1 MAKIKKESARKPA
14 TRTSARPPAPLVNS
28 LPPQILE
35 EAAQGWLKSSG
46 AATPTS
52 SPIKSRDPKSDELVD
67 CLDATLKDLRREM
80 GELRERV
87 ARLEGRN
94 A

>member
-1 MAKIKKESARKPA
+1 MSKSNKNSTRKPVNRA
-14 TRTSARPPAPLVNS
+14 SVRPPAPLVNS
-28 LPPQILE
+28 LPAQILE

-46 AATPTS
+46 AATSPS
-52 SPIKSRDPKSDELVD
+52 SPIKSRAPKSDELVD

-80 GELRERV
+80 AELRERV

>member
-1 MAKIKKESARKPA
+1 MAKTKKESARKPA
-14 TRTSARPPAPLVNS
+14 TRTTARPPAPLVNS

-46 AATPTS
+46 ATPAPS
-52 SPIKSRDPKSDELVD
+52 SKSAAQKTDALVD

-80 GELRERV
+80 AELKERV